1 MLRLPAIVAGVV
13 PYWFGEIMFELV
25 TPAKAGVQ
33 ARNLCVYWIPGSAL
47 PSVAFAGM
55 TVSSYFLSPDQ

>member
-1 MLRLPAIVAGVV
+1 
-13 PYWFGEIMFELV
+13 MFEFV

-33 ARNLCVYWIPGSAL
+33 SAIALRHWIPGSAL

-55 TVSSYFLSPDQ
+55 TGTVHFIEPEQ